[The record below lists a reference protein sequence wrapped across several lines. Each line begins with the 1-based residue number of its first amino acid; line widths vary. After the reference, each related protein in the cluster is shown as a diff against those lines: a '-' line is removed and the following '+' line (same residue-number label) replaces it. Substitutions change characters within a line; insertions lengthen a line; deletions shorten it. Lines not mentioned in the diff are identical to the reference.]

1 LAEQPQ
7 TIGAIMA
14 TVNDLAEQTDLL
26 SINAAIEASRAGE
39 HGKGFAV

>member
-1 LAEQPQ
+1 
-7 TIGAIMA
+7 MA

-39 HGKGFAV
+39 HGKGFAVV